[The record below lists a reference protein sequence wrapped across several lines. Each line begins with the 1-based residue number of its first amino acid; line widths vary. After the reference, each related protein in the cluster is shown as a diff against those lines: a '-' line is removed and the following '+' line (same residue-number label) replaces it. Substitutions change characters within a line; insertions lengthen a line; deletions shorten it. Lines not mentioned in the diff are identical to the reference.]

1 MDHCAWGKAEVEQTF
16 RGAWSLSSMG
26 ANQEKS
32 LQLCER
38 FLASPCKICMVT
50 NSQTEQIWW
59 QTGVCWVHCIWG
71 TVRVILACLEVLNI
85 LTGRED
91 LQAHLHHRQYSSGAE
106 IMVAAAVVAKFP
118 VWSRLPG
125 LSPHPGP
132 LGMCLETGSPLFQTI
147 HGPPT
152 CSGRRLCA
160 GV

>member
-1 MDHCAWGKAEVEQTF
+1 MDHCVWEKAEVEQTF

-32 LQLCER
+32 LQLYGDKQSDR
-38 FLASPCKICMVT
+38 TDLVT
-50 NSQTEQIWW
+50 D
-59 QTGVCWVHCIWG
+59 CWVHCTWG
-71 TVRVILACLEVLNI
+71 TVRVILACLGVLNI